1 MSGNVLLLTSDTT
14 DRKLVTEQKTFQN
27 CPVNMEDK
35 ILNFNVG
42 VLGHVDSGKTSL
54 AKALS
59 TVASTACFDKNPQSR
74 ERGIT
79 IDLGFSSF
87 VVDIPEHLSTSGC
100 NKLQYTLVDCPGH
113 ASLIRTIIGGAQIID
128 AMMLVV
134 DVTKGMQTQ
143 TAECLVIGEIL
154 CDHLLV
160 VLNKLDLI
168 PPEKQKAS
176 IEKMTKKILLTLQH
190 TKFANAKVIPVA
202 AKPGGPESPIV
213 DPIGVVDL
221 IEAMKAFSYIPKRN
235 SNGPFL
241 YAVDHCF
248 SIRGQGTIMTGTVL
262 QGSVAVNDNVEIPS
276 LKVVKKVKSMQM
288 FRQPV
293 EKATQGDRVGVCV
306 TQFDPKQLERGLV
319 GTPGLIQTAFA
330 VVAKVSKI
338 SYYKLPIESKAKFHV
353 TLGHETVMAKVTFF
367 GTEEKLADS
376 DTFIYDHTYKHQ
388 HELIDLKK
396 VDSDESDYIPVCQY
410 ALLEFERVAQ
420 ILPNSILIG
429 SKLDM
434 DVHTNMCRLAFQG
447 KVVEVFTEKNYHEVQ
462 LEKIKVYKNKSK
474 EGVVERLVSD
484 SEVIVKN
491 LLKKDTNVQLFMGL
505 KVKLSTG
512 EDGIID
518 GTFGLSGKLKVR
530 VLNGLLDTTKALLQK
545 APGKR
550 KGKAAQDSQPS
561 DSESSVL
568 IKVTLNFKKF
578 VFSNDKKFIQS

>member
-1 MSGNVLLLTSDTT
+1 MT
-14 DRKLVTEQKTFQN
+14 
-27 CPVNMEDK
+27 VNGTVGCFSMEK

-59 TVASTACFDKNPQSR
+59 TVASTACFDKNPQSK

-87 VVDIPEHLSTSGC
+87 VVDIPDNLKESGC
-100 NKLQYTLVDCPGH
+100 AKLQFTLVDCPGH

-134 DVTKGMQTQ
+134 DITKGMQTQ

-160 VLNKLDLI
+160 VLNKLDLV

-176 IEKMTKKILLTLQH
+176 IEKMTKKILLTLQQ
-190 TKFANAKVIPVA
+190 TKFAGAKVIPVA
-202 AKPGGPESPIV
+202 AKPGGPDSPIV
-213 DPIGVVDL
+213 DPVGVTDL
-221 IEAMKAFSYIPKRN
+221 IEAMKSFSYIPKRN
-235 SNGPFL
+235 DAGPFL

-262 QGSVAVNDNVEIPS
+262 QGSVAVNDNIEIPS
-276 LKVVKKVKSMQM
+276 LKVTKKVKSMQM

-293 EKATQGDRVGVCV
+293 ETATQGDRVGVCV

-319 GTPGLIQTAFA
+319 GMPGLVQTAFGA
-330 VVAKVSKI
+330 IADVRKI
-338 SYYKLPIESKAKFHV
+338 SYYKLPIETKAKFHI

-367 GTEEKLADS
+367 GTEQKLDIKDS
-376 DTFIYDHTYKHQ
+376 FIYDHTYKHQ
-388 HELIDLKK
+388 QELIDLKK
-396 VDSDESDYIPVCQY
+396 TVDNNENVYKPTHQF
-410 ALLEFERVAQ
+410 ALLEFEKATQ

-434 DVHTNMCRLAFQG
+434 DVHTNMCRLAFRG
-447 KVVEVFTEKNYHEVQ
+447 TLLEIFTDKNYHETQ
-462 LEKIKVYKNKSK
+462 LEAVKVYKNKSK
-474 EGVVERLVSD
+474 EGVVERLAND

-491 LLKKDTNVQLFMGL
+491 LLKKDTNIQLFLGL
-505 KVKLSTG
+505 KVKFSTG
-512 EDGIID
+512 EEGMID
-518 GTFGLSGKLKVR
+518 GTFGQSGKLKVR
-530 VLNGLLDTTKALLQK
+530 VTNGLQDTTKAMLQRHSG
-545 APGKR
+545 GKK
-550 KGKAAQDSQPS
+550 KGKGAQENQPS
-561 DSESSVL
+561 EVESIEPV
-568 IKVTLNFKKF
+568 KVILNFKKY
-578 VFSNDKKFIQS
+578 VFSNDKKLIQS